1 MIIYGRNAV
10 REALRSGRRPV
21 RDIWA
26 TEAALSSEA
35 WLAEASGVSAHGGDE
50 IAARCGS
57 DDHQGVCADAGDY
70 PYASADQL
78 LSATDPLIVVLDQV
92 QDPRNLGAVCR
103 TAEAVGAT
111 GVVIPERRSAE
122 VTPVAVKASAGAT
135 EWIPLAR
142 VRNIADFLGEAKK
155 AGCWCYGAALGDEAV
170 DYRQP
175 DYSGGCVLV
184 LGAEGSGLRPRVAES
199 CDQLITLPMRGSLDS
214 LNISAAAA
222 ALLYAIADARA

>member
-10 REALRSGRRPV
+10 REALRAGRRPV
-21 RDIWA
+21 SEVWV
-26 TEAALSSEA
+26 TEAARSEP
-35 WLAEASGVSAHGGDE
+35 WLDGLPGVSVHDAGE

-57 DDHQGVCADAGDY
+57 EDHQGVCAQAGDF
-70 PYASADQL
+70 PYASASEL
-78 LSATDPLIVVLDQV
+78 LEAADPLIVVLDQV

-111 GVVIPERRSAE
+111 GVVIPERRAAE

-135 EWIPLAR
+135 EWVPVAR
-142 VRNIADFLGEAKK
+142 VRNVADFLAAAKK
-155 AGCWCYGAALGDEAV
+155 AGCWCYGAALGEGAV

-184 LGAEGSGLRPRVAES
+184 LGAEGSGIRPRVADS
-199 CDQLITLPMRGSLDS
+199 CDQLITLPMRGSLES

-222 ALLYAIADARA
+222 ALLYAIEAGRA